1 MRKATPLPSLL
12 VIAITSIYFISC
24 NSAVVDIPFPVADGG
39 YPQPVTQ
46 PLVLSAPG
54 TLNWVTLK
62 KGKITPTVRKFDLKR
77 LPSTPYDPT
86 GYQHFKQVPEVSPID

>member
-12 VIAITSIYFISC
+12 VIAITSVYLFSC
-24 NSAVVDIPFPVADGG
+24 NSAVVDVPFPVSDSG

-46 PLVLSAPG
+46 PLVLSAPK

-62 KGKITPTVRKFDLKR
+62 KGKITPTVRKFDLKS
-77 LPSTPYDPT
+77 LPSTPYDPIRLSALQK
-86 GYQHFKQVPEVSPID
+86 GSGSFSY